1 MARKCFIYTYTFH
14 IACDKVN
21 DDDGECTYLCCG
33 ICDLCS
39 RLVDLFFSF
48 IACLVHHDHCL
59 PLSLNS
65 HLFQCVKQKM
75 NFLNFLH
82 RLKMAHFIFVFILA
96 AAAVVI
102 VIAAVL
108 WKRDLFVY
116 SSSSFFRGLLSL
128 WPQGLCVADSFF
140 RAEVSAQKYAICLTE
155 QKRCDSHTI
164 MLTLSADDY
173 YSSFIWC
180 SLFLIYVLS
189 LLI

>member
-1 MARKCFIYTYTFH
+1 MMMAN
-14 IACDKVN
+14 V
-21 DDDGECTYLCCG
+21 YLCCG

-82 RLKMAHFIFVFILA
+82 RLKIAHFIFVFILA

-102 VIAAVL
+102 AAVL

-116 SSSSFFRGLLSL
+116 SSSFFRGLLSL

-140 RAEVSAQKYAICLTE
+140 GRRFRHRNMQSVWQNRNGVIATQS
-155 QKRCDSHTI
+155 
-164 MLTLSADDY
+164 
-173 YSSFIWC
+173 C
-180 SLFLIYVLS
+180 SLYLQMIIIHRSFGVHYFWFMCYRF
-189 LLI
+189 

>member
-1 MARKCFIYTYTFH
+1 MYIFMLWHLWFMFTFGGFIFPVYRLS
-14 IACDKVN
+14 CP
-21 DDDGECTYLCCG
+21 
-33 ICDLCS
+33 S
-39 RLVDLFFSF
+39 RP
-48 IACLVHHDHCL
+48 L
-59 PLSLNS
+59 PATLSLNS

-102 VIAAVL
+102 AAVL

-116 SSSSFFRGLLSL
+116 SSSFSRGLLSL
-128 WPQGLCVADSFF
+128 WPQGPRVADSFF

-164 MLTLSADDY
+164 KLTLSADDY